1 MESSAIYTL
10 RITHRL
16 FLLFVAAGAIISF
29 ISFYSTTTSSDITRE
44 IMLGNKSPHGVRYR
58 QNLGMARS
66 EPIPLTHPVADATY
80 MNLST
85 SASLPTNHSLVLQFT
100 QYLDPLCLHKSA
112 YPLDCLQLLESMIN
126 ISISLDLTQTEIE
139 ILSQRIEY
147 LNTPKYDHMKQPVLY
162 IHIPKTGGTGFGEW
176 MAKFTSKRVKHFW
189 IPDRMQTN
197 MFDTSHFPDAV
208 RNRRRM
214 KLRHGRKQRKKK
226 KIHFYPQVLYGHLA
240 YGFDKLFLSESQI
253 NKLKS
258 NPSQIIWEP
267 RVNYTYITILR
278 HPTTRVPS
286 HYFYQKAGTNDENH
300 QWTEHKSF
308 LDWVG
313 WFEESSECL
322 VQFISGCHQ
331 RAWYNKKYE
340 DILEPGLNPW
350 PSRAQHQSP
359 DIFKGMRITEDQ
371 YKIARNH
378 LLWMGFVGLQEH
390 LSESVEQFKI
400 FWQTTTS
407 VGSQKKNVHQRG
419 SKRDVP
425 QDVMDKIKKY
435 NKYDT
440 ALWDLAYV
448 MFLQQR
454 IVVKYGYGTDLGKAK
469 ARPSQS
475 REPLKRMTKYAG
487 WKERQ
492 RYKRGRPKRI

>member
-1 MESSAIYTL
+1 MVSSATCTF
-10 RITHRL
+10 RITRRL
-16 FLLFVAAGAIISF
+16 FLLFVTAGAIISF
-29 ISFYSTTTSSDITRE
+29 ISFYSATA
-44 IMLGNKSPHGVRYR
+44 
-58 QNLGMARS
+58 NLGMTLS
-66 EPIPLTHPVADATY
+66 EPISLTI
-80 MNLST
+80 T
-85 SASLPTNHSLVLQFT
+85 SASLQFT

-176 MAKFTSKRVKHFW
+176 MAKFTSKIVKHAW
-189 IPDRMQTN
+189 IPDHMETN
-197 MFDTSHFPDAV
+197 MFDISHFPD

-214 KLRHGRKQRKKK
+214 KRYGGRKQRKKK
-226 KIHFYPQVLYGHLA
+226 ETHFYPQALYGHLA

-258 NPSQIIWEP
+258 NPSQISWEP

-340 DILEPGLNPW
+340 DILEAGLNPW
-350 PSRAQHQSP
+350 PRRATDQSP
-359 DIFKGMRITEDQ
+359 DMFKGMRITEDQ